1 MILLSFVTKISIT
14 SCRLSLS
21 FAPELSVWLG
31 KYRLSLGLGLLLP
44 GREASVRGSLTCRR
58 HRAEASTCVSE

>member
-1 MILLSFVTKISIT
+1 MILLSFVKKISIT

-31 KYRLSLGLGLLLP
+31 KYRLSLGLGLLP
-44 GREASVRGSLTCRR
+44 GREVSVRGSLTCFR
-58 HRAEASTCVSE
+58 HRAEASACVSE